1 MKGKAGRPKKEP
13 EQRKPEEDY
22 GGMVLLNGINK
33 SRILRNLNAE
43 RQKATIEGFRG
54 HAIKSMEHEG
64 RCAVWL
70 EIARLADMRLK
81 VSKAYV
87 KTIEGIFLVDR
98 YEWER

>member
-1 MKGKAGRPKKEP
+1 MNRGKSGRPKKEP
-13 EQRKPEEDY
+13 EKQPVEEY
-22 GGMVLLNGINK
+22 GDMVILNGINR
-33 SRILRNLNAE
+33 SRILRNLNTE
-43 RQKATIEGFRG
+43 RLKATIEGFRG
-54 HAIKSMEHEG
+54 HVIKRMEHEG
-64 RCAVWL
+64 RFAVWL